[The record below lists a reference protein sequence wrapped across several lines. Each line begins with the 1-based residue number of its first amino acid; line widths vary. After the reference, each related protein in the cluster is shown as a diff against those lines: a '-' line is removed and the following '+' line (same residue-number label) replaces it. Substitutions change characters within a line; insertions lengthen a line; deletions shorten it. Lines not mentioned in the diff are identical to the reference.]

1 MPHTKNKVIEK
12 YTILKTDQVDL
23 GWETI
28 ATIPV
33 VEVNKVR
40 MIDEKMIRILRE
52 LIYEGYEIL
61 GKKEN
66 NKY

>member
-1 MPHTKNKVIEK
+1 
-12 YTILKTDQVDL
+12 
-23 GWETI
+23 
-28 ATIPV
+28 
-33 VEVNKVR
+33 

-52 LIYEGYEIL
+52 LIYQEYEIL